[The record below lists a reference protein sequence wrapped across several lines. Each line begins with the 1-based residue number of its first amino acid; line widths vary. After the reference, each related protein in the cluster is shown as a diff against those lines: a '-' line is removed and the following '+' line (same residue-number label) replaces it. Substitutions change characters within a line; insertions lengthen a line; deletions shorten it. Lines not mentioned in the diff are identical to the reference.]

1 MAKIEPFQ
9 DSLFAQN
16 FLKLHPENQSLQMF
30 ATEDAEEVM
39 EEIQLKGKLT
49 YVDKDLENGLIEDY
63 QSFFSADYLG
73 EEQSQI

>member
-1 MAKIEPFQ
+1 
-9 DSLFAQN
+9 
-16 FLKLHPENQSLQMF
+16 MF

-63 QSFFSADYLG
+63 RSFFSADYLG